1 MKHILT
7 RALVASMALAVPAAA
22 YAASAHPLDATQGES
37 KDKKKDSKKKAGD
50 KSPEKKKEGDK
61 K

>member
-7 RALVASMALAVPAAA
+7 RALVASMALAVPVSA
-22 YAASAHPLDATQGES
+22 YASSAHKLDASAGES
-37 KDKKKDSKKKAGD
+37 KDKKKDAKKKAGD
-50 KSPEKKKEGDK
+50 KAPEKKKDGDK